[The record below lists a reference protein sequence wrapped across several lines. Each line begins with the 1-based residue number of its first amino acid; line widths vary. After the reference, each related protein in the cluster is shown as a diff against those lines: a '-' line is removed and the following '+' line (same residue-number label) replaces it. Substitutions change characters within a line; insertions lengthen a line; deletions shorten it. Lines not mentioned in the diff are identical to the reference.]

1 MNLDVIKLIILAI
14 YTTLASVVLIG
25 MLISAIASDIQFK
38 KDRKKLLEEKE
49 LIKKK
54 LEENQM
60 AQYTLQDQL
69 AQYIEVHKS
78 TKRKF
83 KIEK

>member
-25 MLISAIASDIQFK
+25 MLISAILSDIQFK

-54 LEENQM
+54 LEENQL

>member
-25 MLISAIASDIQFK
+25 MLISAILSDIQFK

-54 LEENQM
+54 IEENQL
-60 AQYTLQDQL
+60 AQYDLKAQL
-69 AQYIEVHKS
+69 AQYIEVYNS

>member
-25 MLISAIASDIQFK
+25 MLISALASDIQFR

-54 LEENQM
+54 LEENQI
-60 AQYTLQDQL
+60 

>member
-25 MLISAIASDIQFK
+25 MLISAILSDIQFK
-38 KDRKKLLEEKE
+38 KDRKRLLEEKE
-49 LIKKK
+49 FIRKKI
-54 LEENQM
+54 EETQS
-60 AQYTLQDQL
+60 AQYNLEAQL
-69 AQYIEVHKS
+69 AQCVEVYKP
-78 TKRKF
+78 TKRRF

>member
-14 YTTLASVVLIG
+14 YTTLTSVVLIG
-25 MLISAIASDIQFK
+25 MLISAILSDIQFK
-38 KDRKKLLEEKE
+38 KDRKRLLEEKE
-49 LIKKK
+49 LIKKR
-54 LEENQM
+54 LEENQL
-60 AQYTLQDQL
+60 AQYNLEAQL
-69 AQYIEVHKS
+69 AQCVEVHKS